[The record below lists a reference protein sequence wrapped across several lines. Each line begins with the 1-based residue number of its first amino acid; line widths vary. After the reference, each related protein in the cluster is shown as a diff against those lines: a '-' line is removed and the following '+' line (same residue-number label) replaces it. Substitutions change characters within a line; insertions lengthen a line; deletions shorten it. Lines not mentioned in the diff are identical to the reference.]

1 MGSCHIQSLWYVC
14 VLILRQHHE
23 TIYLLIIILFTE
35 QFLLKKTTK
44 LEAVGQLVKTTYY
57 FENGKV
63 QQEGFFKMENL
74 TELVSYDEWK

>member
-1 MGSCHIQSLWYVC
+1 
-14 VLILRQHHE
+14 
-23 TIYLLIIILFTE
+23 
-35 QFLLKKTTK
+35 LLKKTK

-74 TELVSYDEWK
+74 TELGFHMTRTEINHQLHYDNGVKTGKWLFWNGKT